1 MTYFENAV
9 NLIKNDGYGIG
20 IDRYT
25 NGVVYY
31 SLMKN
36 ISKTHRTI
44 HFECARNIAKMLIRQ
59 GAKVIHRKDNIR
71 ALNFTPERVPNNCIR
86 YFTN

>member
-1 MTYFENAV
+1 MTYYETAI

-25 NGVVYY
+25 NGVTYY

-36 ISKTHRTI
+36 LSKSERVI
-44 HFECARNIAKMLIRQ
+44 HFECARNIAKMLVKE
-59 GAKVIHRKDNIR
+59 GAKIVHKRTNIK

-86 YFTN
+86 YFTK